1 MTRYQATKK
10 ADEIEATRPDL
21 RVININRYGPLDN
34 RYYVICK
41 DRCAGS
47 AILVK

>member
-41 DRCAGS
+41 DRATG
-47 AILVK
+47 ATVLVK